1 VNLTSASIV
10 ALALAAG
17 AAPAAA
23 DELSNSIM
31 RPTKLDPV
39 ATMVAGRLPGGSG
52 STTYYLAADLEAGS
66 LMTQLQVAA
75 HGHDRR
81 RLTLELLNASAE
93 PEDKASVIEGFADK
107 DDTTKAFAINHAGR
121 HILRLIAEG
130 VETGTF
136 CVVLGGTALP
146 NANPAGCPS
155 PQVVKAEVKP
165 VVMTPPV
172 AVAIAKPVEL
182 PPPPKVVEKPVE
194 VIVSKCE
201 ERLRVGSDFLFDF
214 DRAEVRPE
222 ADPALAELSQRIA
235 AAHKLAMVEGH
246 TDAIGTDSYNQRLS
260 ERRADAV
267 RTALVARGASDHDL
281 ATRGFGKSKPIAP
294 NQNPDGTDNV
304 DGRQKNRRV
313 EVVINTC
320 S

>member
-1 VNLTSASIV
+1 MSLTLNLKSASIV
-10 ALALAAG
+10 ALALLAG
-17 AAPAAA
+17 AAAAAA
-23 DELSNSIM
+23 DDLSTSIM
-31 RPTKLDPV
+31 RPTRLDPV
-39 ATMVAGRLPGGSG
+39 ATMVTGKLPGGSG
-52 STTYYLAADLEAGS
+52 TATYYLAADLEAGS
-66 LMTQLQVAA
+66 LLTQLQVAA
-75 HGHDRR
+75 RGHDRR
-81 RLTLELLNASAE
+81 RLTLELLDASAE
-93 PEDKASVIEGFADK
+93 PEDKVSVVEGFADK

-121 HILRLIAEG
+121 HLLRLIAEG

-136 CVVLGGTALP
+136 CVVMGGTALP
-146 NANPAGCPS
+146 NANPAGCPA
-155 PQVVKAEVKP
+155 PQVGKAEAKP
-165 VVMTPPV
+165 VVVAIARPVEV
-172 AVAIAKPVEL
+172 AVAT
-182 PPPPKVVEKPVE
+182 PPKAVE

-222 ADPALAELSQRIA
+222 ADPALSELSQRIA

-260 ERRADAV
+260 ERRAEAV
-267 RTALVARGASDHDL
+267 RSALVARGAVDRDL
-281 ATRGFGKSKPIAP
+281 LTRGFGKSKPIAP
-294 NQNPDGTDNV
+294 NQYPDGTDNA

>member
-1 VNLTSASIV
+1 MNLKLASVV
-10 ALALAAG
+10 ALAFLAG
-17 AAPAAA
+17 AASTAAA
-23 DELSNSIM
+23 DELSTSIM

-39 ATMVAGRLPGGSG
+39 ATMVTGKLPGGSG

-93 PEDKASVIEGFADK
+93 PEDKASVVEGFADK
-107 DDTTKAFAINHAGR
+107 DDVTKAFAINHAGR
-121 HILRLIAEG
+121 HILRLTTEG
-130 VETGTF
+130 LETGTF
-136 CVVLGGTALP
+136 CVVISGSALP
-146 NANPAGCPS
+146 NANPAGCPP
-155 PQVVKAEVKP
+155 PQAAKP
-165 VVMTPPV
+165 QAAP
-172 AVAIAKPVEL
+172 VAIAAPVTVAT
-182 PPPPKVVEKPVE
+182 PPKAVE
-194 VIVSKCE
+194 VITSKCE

-267 RTALVARGASDHDL
+267 RAALIARGTSDRDL
-281 ATRGFGKSKPIAP
+281 LTRGFGKSKPIAP
-294 NQNPDGTDNV
+294 NQNPDGSDNA

>member
-1 VNLTSASIV
+1 MKLKSASIV
-10 ALALAAG
+10 ALALLAG
-17 AAPAAA
+17 AASAAA
-23 DELSNSIM
+23 DELSTSIM
-31 RPTKLDPV
+31 RPTRLDPV
-39 ATMVAGRLPGGSG
+39 ATMVSGKLPGGSG
-52 STTYYLAADLEAGS
+52 STAYYLAVDLEAGS

-75 HGHDRR
+75 RGHDRR
-81 RLTLELLNASAE
+81 RLTLELLNPSAE
-93 PEDKASVIEGFADK
+93 PEDKVSLVEGFADK

-136 CVVLGGTALP
+136 CVVMGGTALP
-146 NANPAGCPS
+146 NANPAGCPA
-155 PQVVKAEVKP
+155 PQVGKAEWKP
-165 VVMTPPV
+165 VTMAPPV
-172 AVAIAKPVEL
+172 AVAVVS
-182 PPPPKVVEKPVE
+182 PPKAVE
-194 VIVSKCE
+194 VIMSKCE

-214 DRAEVRPE
+214 DRAEVRVE

-260 ERRADAV
+260 ERRAEAV
-267 RTALVARGASDHDL
+267 RSALVARGAVDRDL
-281 ATRGFGKSKPIAP
+281 VTRGFGKSKPIAP
-294 NQNPDGTDNV
+294 NQYPDGSDNA

>member
-1 VNLTSASIV
+1 MNLTSASIAV
-10 ALALAAG
+10 LALLAG

-23 DELSNSIM
+23 DQLSTSIM

-39 ATMVAGRLPGGSG
+39 ATVVTGKLPGGGG

-66 LMTQLQVAA
+66 LLTQLQVAA

-81 RLTLELLNASAE
+81 RLTLELLDASAE
-93 PEDKASVIEGFADK
+93 PEDKVSLVEGFADK

-136 CVVLGGTALP
+136 CVVMSGTALP
-146 NANPAGCPS
+146 NADPAGCPA
-155 PQVVKAEVKP
+155 PQAAKVAP
-165 VVMTPPV
+165 APPV
-172 AVAIAKPVEL
+172 AVARVVEV

-214 DRAEVRPE
+214 DRAEVRQE
-222 ADPALAELSQRIA
+222 ADPALSELSQRIA
-235 AAHKLAMVEGH
+235 AARKLAMVEGH

-260 ERRADAV
+260 ERRAEAV
-267 RTALVARGASDHDL
+267 RLALIARGASDRDL
-281 ATRGFGKSKPIAP
+281 LTRGFGKSKPIAP
-294 NQNPDGTDNV
+294 NQNPDGTDNA

>member
-1 VNLTSASIV
+1 VNFKPASLI
-10 ALALAAG
+10 ALAVLAG
-17 AAPAAA
+17 AASASA
-23 DELSNSIM
+23 DELSGSIM

-39 ATMVAGRLPGGSG
+39 DAMVAGKLPGGSG
-52 STTYYLAADLEAGS
+52 STSYYLAADLEAGS

-75 HGHDRR
+75 RGHERR
-81 RLTLELLNASAE
+81 RLTLQLLNASAE
-93 PEDKASVIEGFADK
+93 PQDQASLVEGFADK
-107 DDTTKAFAINHAGR
+107 DDTTKAFAINHAG
-121 HILRLIAEG
+121 HYIMRLTTEG

-136 CVVLGGTALP
+136 CVLFGGSALP
-146 NANPAGCPS
+146 NAKPAGCPAPDLGRAAVVP
-155 PQVVKAEVKP
+155 PQQTVTVVAPPRTVEV
-165 VVMTPPV
+165 VV
-172 AVAIAKPVEL
+172 A
-182 PPPPKVVEKPVE
+182 PPKAVE

-222 ADPALAELSQRIA
+222 ADPALSELSQRIA
-235 AAHKLAMVEGH
+235 AAHKVALVEGH
-246 TDAIGTDSYNQRLS
+246 TDGIGTETYNQRLS

-267 RTALVARGASDHDL
+267 RAALVNRGAVDHDL
-281 ATRGFGKSKPIAP
+281 ITRGFGKSRPIAP
-294 NQNPDGTDNV
+294 NQNADGTDNP

>member
-1 VNLTSASIV
+1 MSSTLNLKSASVV
-10 ALALAAG
+10 ALALVAGTAA
-17 AAPAAA
+17 AAA
-23 DELSNSIM
+23 DELSTSIM
-31 RPTKLDPV
+31 RPTRLDPI
-39 ATMVAGRLPGGSG
+39 ATMVTGKLPGGSG
-52 STTYYLAADLEAGS
+52 SATYYLAADLEAGS
-66 LMTQLQVAA
+66 LLTQLQVAA
-75 HGHDRR
+75 RGHDRR

-93 PEDKASVIEGFADK
+93 PEDKASVVEGFADK

-136 CVVLGGTALP
+136 CVVMGGTALP
-146 NANPAGCPS
+146 NANPAGCPA
-155 PQVVKAEVKP
+155 PQAAQAEAIAP
-165 VVMTPPV
+165 AMAPPV
-172 AVAIAKPVEL
+172 AVAVVKAVQL
-182 PPPPKVVEKPVE
+182 PPPPKAVE

-235 AAHKLAMVEGH
+235 AAHRLAMVEGH

-260 ERRADAV
+260 ERRADAI
-267 RTALVARGASDHDL
+267 RAALLARGAADRDL
-281 ATRGFGKSKPIAP
+281 ITRGFGKSRPIAP
-294 NQNPDGTDNV
+294 NQNPDGTDNA
-304 DGRQKNRRV
+304 DGRQRNRRV

>member
-1 VNLTSASIV
+1 MNLKSASIV
-10 ALALAAG
+10 ALAVVGSAAT
-17 AAPAAA
+17 AAA
-23 DELSNSIM
+23 DELSSSIM

-52 STTYYLAADLEAGS
+52 ATTYYLAADLEAGS

-75 HGHDRR
+75 RGHDRR

-93 PEDKASVIEGFADK
+93 PQDKASVIEGFADK

-121 HILRLIAEG
+121 HILRLIVEG

-146 NANPAGCPS
+146 NANPAGCPA
-155 PQVVKAEVKP
+155 PQLGKAEVKP
-165 VVMTPPV
+165 AVITPPV
-172 AVAIAKPVEL
+172 AVAIARPVE
-182 PPPPKVVEKPVE
+182 PPPPKAVE

-260 ERRADAV
+260 ERRADAI

-281 ATRGFGKSKPIAP
+281 AMRGFGKSKPIAP
-294 NQNPDGTDNV
+294 NQNPDGTDNA
-304 DGRQKNRRV
+304 DGRQRNRRV